1 MGASYGPVG
10 TYSYCS
16 SIISC
21 HSFVPCGAQCKTT
34 RKMRR
39 PKELLLR
46 CTQPRTA
53 REDHRIDADA
63 TEHPCLRCTYGTRCC
78 NSDRR
83 QWKRRDDVRAYVAR
97 SHPLQVHGH
106 STWSTPTYAHPPTT
120 VRSTTDP
127 SRPRL
132 REHAQDAQGT
142 ARRRKRAWGHAGA
155 FGFTFI
161 ARQRRGLIIT
171 VAGGSCMRDC
181 RRPPGPAKE
190 GIGDRRGF
198 ELRGH
203 GLMGLRRTAH
213 RRRRGSCGSPLALGE
228 VAVAPERAP
237 PPLATY
243 VSLQRQNNNLSL
255 KTASWSACM
264 QKKNR
269 IDDISH
275 IQH

>member
-34 RKMRR
+34 GKMRR

-142 ARRRKRAWGHAGA
+142 ARRGNAHGGTPAHSALPLSRGKGVGSLSPWPGAHACVTVAARRDQQRRDGGQEGIRAW
-155 FGFTFI
+155 
-161 ARQRRGLIIT
+161 R
-171 VAGGSCMRDC
+171 
-181 RRPPGPAKE
+181 
-190 GIGDRRGF
+190 
-198 ELRGH
+198 
-203 GLMGLRRTAH
+203 
-213 RRRRGSCGSPLALGE
+213 
-228 VAVAPERAP
+228 
-237 PPLATY
+237 
-243 VSLQRQNNNLSL
+243 
-255 KTASWSACM
+255 SWSHGAAPHCPPAAAGIMWLAARSWRSGCRARACSSSLGHLCVASAT
-264 QKKNR
+264 K
-269 IDDISH
+269 
-275 IQH
+275 

>member
-83 QWKRRDDVRAYVAR
+83 QWKRRDEYTDICTPTDHGSFHHRPVASETARAR
-97 SHPLQVHGH
+97 TGCTGH
-106 STWSTPTYAHPPTT
+106 SPTAET
-120 VRSTTDP
+120 RM
-127 SRPRL
+127 
-132 REHAQDAQGT
+132 G
-142 ARRRKRAWGHAGA
+142 ARRRIRLYLYRAAKAWAHYHRG
-155 FGFTFI
+155 
-161 ARQRRGLIIT
+161 RGLMH
-171 VAGGSCMRDC
+171 A
-181 RRPPGPAKE
+181 
-190 GIGDRRGF
+190 
-198 ELRGH
+198 
-203 GLMGLRRTAH
+203 
-213 RRRRGSCGSPLALGE
+213 
-228 VAVAPERAP
+228 
-237 PPLATY
+237 
-243 VSLQRQNNNLSL
+243 
-255 KTASWSACM
+255 
-264 QKKNR
+264 
-269 IDDISH
+269 
-275 IQH
+275 

>member
-1 MGASYGPVG
+1 MDRLVRIVTVVVSSAAIALYLAVHSARPHARCEGRRNCFFAAHNHVPREKTTASMRMRR
-10 TYSYCS
+10 
-16 SIISC
+16 SIRA
-21 HSFVPCGAQCKTT
+21 CGA
-34 RKMRR
+34 
-39 PKELLLR
+39 
-46 CTQPRTA
+46 RTA
-53 REDHRIDADA
+53 PAAA
-63 TEHPCLRCTYGTRCC
+63 TLTAGNGSGGT
-78 NSDRR
+78 
-83 QWKRRDDVRAYVAR
+83 
-97 SHPLQVHGH
+97 
-106 STWSTPTYAHPPTT
+106 STPTYAHPPTT